1 MANHGMHYMSHCLN
15 SHNTL
20 SITPIEAALYDPLY
34 DPLYK
39 EFRLW
44 PTFSGCTVN
53 SRPQEFLRMTRLLVC
68 SSLPRMAMRQ

>member
-34 DPLYK
+34 DPLYIRSLD
-39 EFRLW
+39 FGPHFQDVPLIPGPR
-44 PTFSGCTVN
+44 N
-53 SRPQEFLRMTRLLVC
+53 S
-68 SSLPRMAMRQ
+68 